1 MDEVETFL
9 SWNFVLSQKS
19 LWIFYRRIKMQR
31 DIETVQYSQFDNPL
45 PVLYIGTKLTLSKY
59 NKESIRS
66 LDHLRVTIIQII
78 HQ

>member
-19 LWIFYRRIKMQR
+19 LWIFYRRMKMQR